1 MGCLEELQT
10 RMAVDSVDQKE
21 LMKETGINL
30 AQMKAELTSLAD
42 LKALKMEPMKE
53 KDSQMGCLEEP
64 PKWMDVDSVD
74 QKELMKQTVMK
85 WAQMKADCLALPT
98 ALQMVGSWAQMKAE
112 STSLADL
119 KALKMGPMTRTDSQK
134 GFPEGPMKQMVKN
147 WARLLVGMRWKVMS
161 WARLLVGMIHLAH

>member
-1 MGCLEELQT
+1 MGCLQ
-10 RMAVDSVDQKE
+10 
-21 LMKETGINL
+21 
-30 AQMKAELTSLAD
+30 
-42 LKALKMEPMKE
+42 
-53 KDSQMGCLEEP
+53 EP
-64 PKWMDVDSVD
+64 PKQMAVDSVD

-134 GFPEGPMKQMVKN
+134 GFPEGLMK
-147 WARLLVGMRWKVMS
+147 
-161 WARLLVGMIHLAH
+161 